1 MSEIR
6 PTLDLDLVWTA
17 GRQPRKP
24 IDTDL
29 FRLLE
34 AIKHSGKLTIATA
47 EVGLPYRQAWGLITT
62 WSERMGQPLVAKEQG
77 RGTKLTALGE
87 RLLWIRERIN
97 ARLAPHL
104 ESAASEVEQQLGE
117 ILNEPH
123 PALCVYASHD
133 LVLAE
138 LRDLLRTGPGPK
150 LDVRFV
156 GSLESVIA
164 LCKSQCEMAGFHLP
178 EGALGREVFPKY
190 EPWLKPRA
198 QRLIRFIRRAQG
210 LIVAPGNPLGIRS
223 LADVARTKAR
233 FINRQRGSGTH
244 LALDKMLADGGI
256 DKGDISG
263 YYTEEFTHLA
273 VAAAIAGGVADVGL
287 GIEAAARRLKMDF
300 IPLFREDYYLLAKR
314 ETIER
319 EDVQNIISVLKT
331 EAFRNIVA
339 GFPGYEASVAGAVV
353 TLDDV
358 MWREPAKPP
367 PEPAAAAMASG
378 LGE

>member
-1 MSEIR
+1 MSEVR

-17 GRQPRKP
+17 GHQPRMP
-24 IDTDL
+24 IDADL

-34 AIKHSGKLTIATA
+34 AIKRSGKLTVATA

-62 WSERMGQPLVAKEQG
+62 WSERMGLPLVAKEQG

-87 RLLWIRERIN
+87 RLLWLRERIN

-104 ESAASEVEQQLGE
+104 ESAASEVEQQIGA

-123 PALCVYASHD
+123 PALRVHASHD

-138 LRDLLRTGPGPK
+138 LRDLLRTGAGPK

-164 LCKSQCEMAGFHLP
+164 LCKSQCEIAGFHLP
-178 EGALGREVFPKY
+178 EGSLGREVFPNY
-190 EPWLKPRA
+190 EPWLEPRI
-198 QRLIRFIRRAQG
+198 QRLIRFVRRAQG

-244 LALDKMLADGGI
+244 LALDKMLTDGGI
-256 DKGDISG
+256 DKGDIVG

-273 VAAAIAGGVADVGL
+273 VAAAIAGGVADAGL
-287 GIEAAARRLKMDF
+287 GIEAAARKLKMDF
-300 IPLFREDYYLLAKR
+300 IPLFREDYYLLAER

-319 EDVQNIISVLKT
+319 EDVQNIIAVLKT
-331 EAFRNIVA
+331 ETFRKIV
-339 GFPGYEASVAGAVV
+339 GTFPGYEASVAGSVV
-353 TLDDV
+353 TLEDA
-358 MWREPAKPP
+358 MSREPVKPLP
-367 PEPAAAAMASG
+367 GPAAPAMAPG
-378 LGE
+378 FGE

>member
-1 MSEIR
+1 MSELR

-17 GRQPRKP
+17 GHHPRKP

-123 PALCVYASHD
+123 AALCVYASHD

-138 LRDLLRTGPGPK
+138 LRDLLRTQPGPK

-164 LCKSQCEMAGFHLP
+164 LCKSQCEIAGFHLP

-190 EPWLKPRA
+190 EPWLKPRV
-198 QRLIRFIRRAQG
+198 QRLIRFVRRAQG
-210 LIVAPGNPLGIRS
+210 LIVAPGNPMGIRS
-223 LADVARTKAR
+223 LADVAKTKAR

-244 LALDKMLADGGI
+244 LALDKMLADAGI
-256 DKGDISG
+256 DKGEING

-300 IPLFREDYYLLAKR
+300 IPLFREDYYLLGKR

-319 EDVQNIISVLKT
+319 DDVQGIISVLKT
-331 EAFRNIVA
+331 QAFRNIVA
-339 GFPGYEASVAGAVV
+339 AFPGYEASVAGSVV

-358 MWREPAKPP
+358 IS
-367 PEPAAAAMASG
+367 PEPSMPSPELAAPGIA
-378 LGE
+378 

>member
-1 MSEIR
+1 MSEVR

-17 GRQPRKP
+17 GHHPRKP

-34 AIKHSGKLTIATA
+34 AIKHSGKLTIATR

-123 PALCVYASHD
+123 AALCVYASHD

-138 LRDLLRTGPGPK
+138 LRDLLRTQPGPK

-164 LCKSQCEMAGFHLP
+164 LCKSQCEIAGFHLP

-190 EPWLKPRA
+190 EPWLKPRV
-198 QRLIRFIRRAQG
+198 QRLIRFVRRAQG

-223 LADVARTKAR
+223 LADVAKTKAR

-244 LALDKMLADGGI
+244 LALDKMLADAGI
-256 DKGDISG
+256 DKGEING

-273 VAAAIAGGVADVGL
+273 VAAAVAGGVADVGL

-300 IPLFREDYYLLAKR
+300 IPLFCEDYYLLGKR

-319 EDVQNIISVLKT
+319 EDVQSVISVLKT

-339 GFPGYEASVAGAVV
+339 AFPGYEASVAGSVV

-358 MWREPAKPP
+358 MSREPS
-367 PEPAAAAMASG
+367 MASPE
-378 LGE
+378 LAIPAIE

>member
-6 PTLDLDLVWTA
+6 PTLDLDLVWTS

-24 IDTDL
+24 IDADL

-34 AIKHSGKLTIATA
+34 AIKRTGKLTRATT

-62 WSERMGQPLVAKEQG
+62 WSERMGQPLVLKQQG

-104 ESAASEVEQQLGE
+104 QSAASEVEQQLGE
-117 ILNEPH
+117 ILDEPH
-123 PALCVYASHD
+123 PALCAYASHD

-138 LRDLLRTGPGPK
+138 LRDLLRAGSGPK

-156 GSLESVIA
+156 GSLDSVIA
-164 LCKSQCEMAGFHLP
+164 LCKSRCEIAGFHLP
-178 EGALGREVFPKY
+178 EGSLGREVFPKY
-190 EPWLKPRA
+190 EPWLKPRV
-198 QRLIRFIRRAQG
+198 QRLIHFVRRAQG
-210 LIVAPGNPLGIRS
+210 LIIAPGNPLGIRS
-223 LADVARTKAR
+223 LADVGQTKAR

-244 LALDKMLADGGI
+244 LALDKMLENSGI
-256 DKGDISG
+256 DRNDING

-273 VAAAIAGGVADVGL
+273 VAAAVAGGVADVGL
-287 GIEAAARRLKMDF
+287 GIEAAARKLKMHF
-300 IPLFREDYYLLAKR
+300 IPLFSEDYYLLAKR

-319 EDVQNIISVLKT
+319 EEVENLIGVLKT
-331 EAFRNIVA
+331 AAFRAIVGA
-339 GFPGYEASVAGAVV
+339 FPGYEASLAGSVVA
-353 TLDDV
+353 LDEV
-358 MWREPAKPP
+358 MDR
-367 PEPAAAAMASG
+367 
-378 LGE
+378 

>member
-1 MSEIR
+1 MSEGR

-17 GRQPRKP
+17 GHQPRRP
-24 IDTDL
+24 IDVDL

-34 AIKHSGKLTIATA
+34 AIKRSGKLTTATA
-47 EVGLPYRQAWGLITT
+47 EVGLPYRQAWGLVTT
-62 WSERMGQPLVAKEQG
+62 WSDRMGQPLVTKEQG

-104 ESAASEVEQQLGE
+104 ESAASEVEQQLGA

-138 LRDLLRTGPGPK
+138 LRDLLRTRTGPK

-156 GSLESVIA
+156 GSLESVVA
-164 LCKSQCEMAGFHLP
+164 LCKSQCEVAGFHLP
-178 EGALGREVFPKY
+178 EGALGRAVFPKY

-198 QRLIRFIRRAQG
+198 QRLIRFVRRAQG
-210 LIVAPGNPLGIRS
+210 LMVSPGNPFGIQS

-244 LALDKMLADGGI
+244 LALDKMLANSGI
-256 DKGDISG
+256 DKGDING

-319 EDVQNIISVLKT
+319 EDVQDIIAVLKT
-331 EAFRNIVA
+331 DAFRNIVTA
-339 GFPGYEASVAGAVV
+339 FPGYEASIAGSVV
-353 TLDDV
+353 TLDEV
-358 MWREPAKPP
+358 MS
-367 PEPAAAAMASG
+367 PEPAA
-378 LGE
+378 L

>member
-1 MSEIR
+1 MSDAR

-17 GRQPRKP
+17 GNQPRRQ

-34 AIKHSGKLTIATA
+34 AIKRSGKLTVATA
-47 EVGLPYRQAWGLITT
+47 QVGVPYRHAWGLITT
-62 WSERMGQPLVAKEQG
+62 WSERLGQPLVIKEQG
-77 RGTKLTALGE
+77 RGTQLTALGE
-87 RLLWIRERIN
+87 RLLWVRERIN

-104 ESAASEVEQQLGE
+104 ESAASEVEQQLGA

-138 LRDLLRTGPGPK
+138 LRDLLRTRPGPK

-164 LCKSQCEMAGFHLP
+164 LCKSQCEVAGFHLP
-178 EGALGREVFPKY
+178 EGGLGRTMFPKY
-190 EPWLKPRA
+190 EPWIKPRV
-198 QRLIRFIRRAQG
+198 QRLIRFTRRAQG
-210 LIVAPGNPLGIRS
+210 LIVAPGNPLGIAS
-223 LADVARTKAR
+223 LADVAETKAR

-244 LALDKMLADGGI
+244 LALDKMLADAGI
-256 DKGDISG
+256 DKGDITG

-287 GIEAAARRLKMDF
+287 GIEAAARKLKMDF
-300 IPLFREDYYLLAKR
+300 IPLFREEYYLLAKR

-319 EDVQNIISVLKT
+319 EDIQ
-331 EAFRNIVA
+331 NIVA
-339 GFPGYEASVAGAVV
+339 VLGTESFRKIVDAFPGYEASGAG
-353 TLDDV
+353 TILTFEDV
-358 MWREPAKPP
+358 MAREPA
-367 PEPAAAAMASG
+367 EA
-378 LGE
+378 

>member
-1 MSEIR
+1 MSETR
-6 PTLDLDLVWTA
+6 PTLDLDLIWTS

-24 IDTDL
+24 IDADL

-34 AIKHSGKLTIATA
+34 AIKHSGKLTTATA
-47 EVGLPYRQAWGLITT
+47 EVGLPYRQAWGLITM
-62 WSERMGQPLVAKEQG
+62 WSERMGQPLVTKEQG
-77 RGTKLTALGE
+77 RGTKLTVLGE

-104 ESAASEVEQQLGE
+104 ESAASEVEQQLNE

-164 LCKSQCEMAGFHLP
+164 LCKSQCEVAGFHLP
-178 EGALGREVFPKY
+178 EAALGREVFPKY
-190 EPWLKPRA
+190 EPWLKPRV
-198 QRLIRFIRRAQG
+198 QRLIHFIRRAQG
-210 LIVAPGNPLGIRS
+210 LIVAPGNPLEIRS

-300 IPLFREDYYLLAKR
+300 IPLFHEDYYLLAKR

-331 EAFRNIVA
+331 DAFQKIVA
-339 GFPGYEASVAGAVV
+339 GFPGYEESVAGSVV
-353 TLDDV
+353 TLDEAIS
-358 MWREPAKPP
+358 REPAKPSP
-367 PEPAAAAMASG
+367 DPAVPAMAVG
-378 LGE
+378 FGE

>member
-17 GRQPRKP
+17 GHLPRKP
-24 IDTDL
+24 IDADL

-34 AIKHSGKLTIATA
+34 AIKRSGKLSVATA
-47 EVGLPYRQAWGLITT
+47 EVGLHYRQAWGLITT
-62 WSERMGQPLVAKEQG
+62 WSERMGQPLVAKARG
-77 RGTKLTALGE
+77 RGTRLTALGE

-117 ILNEPH
+117 ILDETH

-156 GSLESVIA
+156 GSLESVVA
-164 LCKSQCEMAGFHLP
+164 LCKSQCEIAGFHLP
-178 EGALGREVFPKY
+178 EGSLGREVFPKY
-190 EPWLKPRA
+190 EPWLKPRV
-198 QRLIRFIRRAQG
+198 QRLIHFVRRAQG

-273 VAAAIAGGVADVGL
+273 VAAAIAGGVADAGL

-300 IPLFREDYYLLAKR
+300 IPLFCEDYYLLAKR

-319 EDVQNIISVLKT
+319 EDVQNVIAVLKT
-331 EAFRNIVA
+331 ESFRKIVV
-339 GFPGYEASVAGAVV
+339 GFPGYEASVAGSIV
-353 TLDDV
+353 TLD
-358 MWREPAKPP
+358 E
-367 PEPAAAAMASG
+367 AMSQ
-378 LGE
+378 

>member
-17 GRQPRKP
+17 GHQPRKP
-24 IDTDL
+24 IDADL

-34 AIKHSGKLTIATA
+34 AIKHAGKLTVAT
-47 EVGLPYRQAWGLITT
+47 EQVGLPYRQAWGLITT
-62 WSERMGQPLVAKEQG
+62 WSERMGQPLVTKEQG

-104 ESAASEVEQQLGE
+104 ESAASEVEQQLNE
-117 ILNEPH
+117 ILDEPH

-138 LRDLLRTGPGPK
+138 LRDLLRAEPGPS

-164 LCKSQCEMAGFHLP
+164 LCKAQCEVAGFHLP
-178 EGALGREVFPKY
+178 EGSLGREVFPKY
-190 EPWLKPRA
+190 EPWLKPRV
-198 QRLIRFIRRAQG
+198 QRLIHFVRRAQG
-210 LIVAPGNPLGIRS
+210 LIVASGNPLGIRG

-273 VAAAIAGGVADVGL
+273 VAAAVAGGVADVGL
-287 GIEAAARRLKMDF
+287 GIEAAARRLKIDF
-300 IPLFREDYYLLAKR
+300 VPLFHEDYYLLAKR

-319 EDVQNIISVLKT
+319 DDVQNIIAVLKT
-331 EAFRNIVA
+331 QAFRDIVA
-339 GFPGYEASVAGAVV
+339 GFPGYEASAAGSVV
-353 TLDDV
+353 TLDEA
-358 MWREPAKPP
+358 MSREPAKPTDALIP
-367 PEPAAAAMASG
+367 
-378 LGE
+378 

>member
-17 GRQPRKP
+17 GHLPRRP
-24 IDTDL
+24 IDADL

-34 AIKHSGKLTIATA
+34 AIKRSGKLSVATA
-47 EVGLPYRQAWGLITT
+47 EVGLHYRQGWGLITA
-62 WSERMGQPLVAKEQG
+62 WSERMGQPLVDKARG
-77 RGTKLTALGE
+77 RGTRLTALGE

-117 ILNEPH
+117 ILDEAH

-150 LDVRFV
+150 LDVRFM
-156 GSLESVIA
+156 GSLESVVA
-164 LCKSQCEMAGFHLP
+164 LCRSQCEIAGFHLP

-190 EPWLKPRA
+190 EPWLKPRV
-198 QRLIRFIRRAQG
+198 QRLIHFVRRAQG
-210 LIVAPGNPLGIRS
+210 LIVAPGNPLGIGS
-223 LADVARTKAR
+223 LADVARTKAK

-244 LALDKMLADGGI
+244 LALDKMLADSGI

-273 VAAAIAGGVADVGL
+273 VAAAIAGGVADAGL

-300 IPLFREDYYLLAKR
+300 IPLFSEDYYLLAKR

-319 EDVQNIISVLKT
+319 EDVQNVIAVLKT
-331 EAFRNIVA
+331 ESFRKIVVA
-339 GFPGYEASVAGAVV
+339 FPGYEASAAGSIV
-353 TLDDV
+353 TLD
-358 MWREPAKPP
+358 E
-367 PEPAAAAMASG
+367 AMSQ
-378 LGE
+378 

>member
-1 MSEIR
+1 MSEVR

-17 GRQPRKP
+17 GHQPRIQ
-24 IDTDL
+24 IDADL

-34 AIKHSGKLTIATA
+34 AIKRSGKLTVATA

-62 WSERMGQPLVAKEQG
+62 WSERMGLPLVAKEQG

-87 RLLWIRERIN
+87 RLLWMRERIN

-104 ESAASEVEQQLGE
+104 ESAASEVEQQIGA

-123 PALCVYASHD
+123 PALCVHASHD

-138 LRDLLRTGPGPK
+138 LRDLLRTGAGPK

-164 LCKSQCEMAGFHLP
+164 LCKSQCEIAGFHLP
-178 EGALGREVFPKY
+178 EGSLGREVFPNY
-190 EPWLKPRA
+190 EPWLEPRG
-198 QRLIRFIRRAQG
+198 QRLIRFVRRAQG

-256 DKGDISG
+256 DKGDIAG

-273 VAAAIAGGVADVGL
+273 VAAAIAGGVADAGL

-300 IPLFREDYYLLAKR
+300 IPLFREDYYLLAEQ

-319 EDVQNIISVLKT
+319 EDVQNIIAVLKT
-331 EAFRNIVA
+331 ESFRRIVGA
-339 GFPGYEASVAGAVV
+339 FPGYEASVAGSVV
-353 TLDDV
+353 TLDDA
-358 MWREPAKPP
+358 MSREPVKPLP
-367 PEPAAAAMASG
+367 DPAAPAMARG
-378 LGE
+378 FGE

>member
-17 GRQPRKP
+17 GHQPRKP
-24 IDTDL
+24 IDSDL
-29 FRLLE
+29 FRLLQ
-34 AIKHSGKLTIATA
+34 AIKRTGKLTSATI

-104 ESAASEVEQQLGE
+104 ESAASEVEQQLSE

-123 PALCVYASHD
+123 PALCIYASHD

-138 LRDLLRTGPGPK
+138 LRDFLRTRPGPK

-156 GSLESVIA
+156 GSLESVVA
-164 LCKSQCEMAGFHLP
+164 LCKSRCEIAGFHLP
-178 EGALGREVFPKY
+178 EGTLGREIFPKY
-190 EPWLKPRA
+190 APWLKPRV
-198 QRLIRFIRRAQG
+198 QRLIHFVRRAQG
-210 LIVAPGNPLGIRS
+210 LIIGPGNPLGIRS
-223 LADVARTKAR
+223 LTDVAKTKAR

-244 LALDKMLADGGI
+244 LALDKMLQDSGI
-256 DKGDISG
+256 DRGDING

-273 VAAAIAGGVADVGL
+273 VAAAVAGGVADVGL
-287 GIEAAARRLKMDF
+287 GIEAAARKLKMDF
-300 IPLFREDYYLLAKR
+300 VPLFSEDYYLLAKR

-319 EDVQNIISVLKT
+319 EDIGQIIAVLET
-331 EAFRNIVA
+331 EAFRKIVDA
-339 GFPGYEASVAGAVV
+339 FPGYEASLAGSVV
-353 TLDDV
+353 TLDEV
-358 MWREPAKPP
+358 MSR
-367 PEPAAAAMASG
+367 
-378 LGE
+378 

>member
-1 MSEIR
+1 MSDIR

-17 GRQPRKP
+17 GHQARKP
-24 IDTDL
+24 IDADL
-29 FRLLE
+29 FRLLK
-34 AIKHSGKLTIATA
+34 AIKRTGKLTLATS
-47 EVGLPYRQAWGLITT
+47 EVGLPYRQAWGLITM
-62 WSERMGQPLVAKEQG
+62 WSERMGQPLVVKEQG
-77 RGTKLTALGE
+77 RGTNLTALGE

-104 ESAASEVEQQLGE
+104 ESAASEVEQQLSE

-123 PALCVYASHD
+123 PALSVHASHD

-164 LCKSQCEMAGFHLP
+164 LCKSQCEIAGFHLP
-178 EGALGREVFPKY
+178 EDPLRNRIFPKY
-190 EPWLKPRA
+190 EPWLKPRV
-198 QRLIRFIRRAQG
+198 QRLIHFVRRAQG
-210 LIVAPGNPLGIRS
+210 LIVAPGNPLDIRS

-244 LALDKMLADGGI
+244 LALDKLLADGGI
-256 DKGDISG
+256 DRGEISG

-287 GIEAAARRLKMDF
+287 GIEAAARKLKMDF
-300 IPLFREDYYLLAKR
+300 IPLFHEDYYLLAKR

-319 EDVQNIISVLKT
+319 EDVQRIIAVLKT
-331 EAFRNIVA
+331 EGFRKIVA
-339 GFPGYEASVAGAVV
+339 AFPGYEASVAGSVV
-353 TLDDV
+353 TLDDA
-358 MWREPAKPP
+358 MSREPAKPSP
-367 PEPAAAAMASG
+367 DAAVPAMARG
-378 LGE
+378 FGE